1 MALPLEKPIIC
12 PIIVGRRGEI
22 DSLQRALEQVRGGR
36 GETLVLAGEAGIG
49 KSRLI
54 TEARERAAGLGF
66 LCLQGHCF
74 EPDVA
79 LPYAPLVDLLQT
91 RMTDMS
97 TEELAD
103 VFASAPELC
112 TLLPDLAIGVPGVV
126 PPAPLEPE
134 QEKRRL
140 FHSLARLIVAQT
152 SAQPVLMVVEDLHWS
167 DATSL
172 EFLRYLARRTA
183 VHPLLLILS
192 YRSDE
197 VGPGLRHFLAEL
209 DRERLGQ
216 ELVLAPLTRAS
227 VEAMLRAIFDQKR
240 PVRGEFVDAL
250 YTLTEGNPFF
260 VEEALKALA
269 IGDNLAG
276 AKGPWNSERLDD
288 VRIPRSVQDAVLRR
302 LVHVSARAQQALTVA
317 AVAGRRFDFSL
328 LRELTGQDESELLR
342 DMKELVAAQLVVEQS
357 AERFAFR
364 HTLTRQAIYA
374 QLLARERQELHWA
387 IVETIERLHNDS
399 LEAHLPDV
407 AYHAYAAERW
417 EKALPYARRMGEQA
431 QAMGAPR
438 AAIEHFTH
446 ALEAASQL
454 GQPPSR
460 ELYRAR
466 GQMYETQGEF
476 EQAQDDYLRALAAAR
491 GVGDSGAEWQ
501 ALLDLGFLWL
511 ARDYDRAGGYFHQ
524 ARDLASRMDD
534 PKRLAHSL
542 NRLGNWYANL
552 DRPHEGQDLHRQALA
567 IFGDLGDQPGIAE
580 TLDLLAVATHVGGD
594 RRGAITHYEE
604 AAALFRELGDRQ
616 ALASVLATLGH
627 VRCASLVYVTLP
639 GAAPSSGQALR
650 ECEEA
655 LTITRTI
662 GWRSGEAYALSELAA
677 CLSAEGEYGRA
688 LAAAQESLAIA
699 EEIEHREWLA
709 IAHSTL
715 GMMYLDLLDAHTA
728 RWHCERAYAQARETG
743 AHHLIGLAA
752 AFLAWA
758 RLLGEEQERAKA
770 VLHDLAPLEAPVETL
785 TQSVLLAAYGELSLA
800 CGDPA
805 LALGVADQL
814 IAWAEQSHG
823 AGVIPRLWK
832 LRGEALAALG
842 RTAEAE
848 AVLEAARDAAHAQG
862 SRPLLWRLHVAL
874 GALFQAQGRRKDAE
888 QAYTAA
894 RSLIEELAATIPEDA
909 LRAAFRSRALASVPA
924 PRPSSSRR
932 IAKDRY
938 GGLTARERE
947 VVAHIARG
955 LSNRDIAAALVISER
970 TVEAH
975 SGHIRDKLGCASRAQ
990 VAAWAVA
997 QGLLPDAT

>member
-1 MALPLEKPIIC
+1 MALSLEKPIIC
-12 PIIVGRRGEI
+12 PIIVGRRVEI
-22 DSLQRALEQVRGGR
+22 ESLQRALEQVRSGQ
-36 GETLVLAGEAGIG
+36 GETLVLSGEAGVG

-54 TEARERAAGLGF
+54 KEMSGRAAGLGF
-66 LCLQGHCF
+66 LGLQGHCF

-79 LPYAPLVDLLQT
+79 LPYAPLVDLLRT
-91 RMTDMS
+91 RMADMS
-97 TEELAD
+97 AEKLAD
-103 VFASAPELC
+103 VFATAPELS
-112 TLLPDLAIGVPGVV
+112 TLLPDLATGVPRVM

-140 FHSLARLIVAQT
+140 FHSLARFIVAQT
-152 SAQPVLMVVEDLHWS
+152 SAQPVLMMVEDLHWS

-172 EFLRYLARRTA
+172 EFLLYLSRHTA
-183 VHPLLLILS
+183 VHPLLLMLS

-197 VGPGLRHFLAEL
+197 VSPGLRHFLAEL
-209 DRERLGQ
+209 DRERLAQ
-216 ELVLAPLTRAS
+216 ELVLTTLARSS

-240 PVRGEFVDAL
+240 PVRGDFVDAL

-260 VEEALKALA
+260 VEETLKALA
-269 IGDNLAG
+269 VSDNLAG
-276 AKGPWNSERLDD
+276 SKGPWNSERLDD
-288 VRIPRSVQDAVLRR
+288 VRIPRTVQDAVLRHLIR
-302 LVHVSARAQQALTVA
+302 VGARAQQALTVA

-328 LRELTGQDESELLR
+328 LRELTGQDESELLQ

-374 QLLARERQELHWA
+374 QLLARERQELHRA
-387 IVETIERLHNDS
+387 IVEAIERLHTGS
-399 LEAHLPDV
+399 LDAHLPDL

-446 ALEAASQL
+446 ALEAVSQL

-460 ELYRAR
+460 ELYHAR
-466 GQMYETQGEF
+466 GQAYETQGEF
-476 EQAQDDYLRALAAAR
+476 AQAQDDYLRALDAAR
-491 GVGDSGAEWQ
+491 SVGDGGAEWQ

-511 ARDYDRAGGYFHQ
+511 ARDYDLAGGFFHR
-524 ARDLASRMDD
+524 ARDLASRTDD

-567 IFGDLGDQPGIAE
+567 IFRDLDDRPGIAE

-594 RRGAITHYEE
+594 RRGAITHFEE
-604 AAALFRELGDRQ
+604 AAALFRELGDRR

-627 VRCASLVYVTLP
+627 LRCASLVFVTLP

-662 GWRSGEAYALSELAA
+662 GWRSGEAYALSEMAA

-688 LAAAQESLAIA
+688 LAAAQESLAVA

-715 GMMYLDLLDAHTA
+715 GMTNLDLLDAHTA

-758 RLLGEEQERAKA
+758 HLLGEEPERAKA
-770 VLHDLAPLEAPVETL
+770 VLQDLVAPEAPVETL

-800 CGDPA
+800 RGDPA

-814 IAWAEQSHG
+814 ITWAEQSLG

-848 AVLEAARDAAHAQG
+848 AVLGAARDTAHAQG
-862 SRPLLWRLHVAL
+862 SCPLLWRLHVAL
-874 GALFQAQGRRKDAE
+874 GALFQAQARRTEAE
-888 QAYTAA
+888 QAYAAA
-894 RSLIEELAATIPEDA
+894 RSLIKELAATIPDEVV
-909 LRAAFRSRALASVPA
+909 REAFCSRALASIPA
-924 PRPSSSRR
+924 PRPPSPRR

-955 LSNRDIAAALVISER
+955 LSNRQIAEALVISER

-975 SGHIRDKLGCASRAQ
+975 SGHIRAKLGCASRAQ